1 MRRRLFII
9 AALAVSCAVTSCG
22 VTEEGGPDLVKSPV
36 VLQLT
41 VTNSMDAPIDVQ
53 IRHRYEKGYNIIFY
67 SDWKEYTIPAGGG
80 EMLGNETA
88 AFMKDGEE
96 TEWSGFVLMDD
107 ALNEEFRLGSAS
119 GYSSFE
125 LKVTAGGKVIQ
136 LAGYEAECPCF
147 DDTRL
152 CDLALFI
159 DMGPISRWLNLSLK
173 PTNTM
178 YRLDEPTLL
187 TASLHINADGTYVF
201 DVEPPED

>member
-1 MRRRLFII
+1 
-9 AALAVSCAVTSCG
+9 
-22 VTEEGGPDLVKSPV
+22 
-36 VLQLT
+36 
-41 VTNSMDAPIDVQ
+41 
-53 IRHRYEKGYNIIFY
+53 
-67 SDWKEYTIPAGGG
+67 
-80 EMLGNETA
+80 MLGNETA

-125 LKVTAGGKVIQ
+125 LKVTAGNKVIQ

-152 CDLALFI
+152 CDLALMI
-159 DMGPISRWLNLSLK
+159 GMGPRSLDLFLK

-178 YRLDEPTLL
+178 YGLDEPTLL
-187 TASLHINADGTYVF
+187 TASLLINADGTYVF
-201 DVEPPED
+201 DVEPPF